1 MSSMIIVSQNMAD
14 IATITSTNSP
24 ANLGP
29 ENLKKDLRGLW
40 CRLVGPSNTITLK
53 WNNPVPIGAVVIV
66 GSSLKP
72 SSKFRVKVF
81 EDVDGLVLKHDS
93 NWIWAAPGTTF
104 DNEDWTEELNTNES
118 PADGNEFAYSIPPSS
133 AHYLKEQLMGRS
145 VTIELL
151 DNDSSFIDISR
162 LVVGPY
168 FSPKVNANYGQSNS
182 IIDLT
187 THSRSASGGLRSEV
201 GPISRVLNFSLDYVN
216 EEDRGRVQKLVEK
229 SSGSSLWV
237 SLCPD
242 SVDKELER
250 DKSIYGRLSSPISL
264 QWQTLF
270 IHTADFQIEGI

>member
-14 IATITSTNSP
+14 IATITTTSSP

-53 WNNPVPIGAVVIV
+53 WNNSIPIGAVVIV
-66 GSSLKP
+66 GSTLKP

-104 DNEDWTEELNTNES
+104 DNEDWTEELNTN
-118 PADGNEFAYSIPPSS
+118 GNEFAYSTPPSS
-133 AHYLKEQLMGRS
+133 AYYLKEQLMGQS

-151 DNDSSFIDISR
+151 DEDSAFIDISR

-168 FSPKVNANYGQSNS
+168 FSPKINANYGQSNS

-187 THSRSASGGLRSEV
+187 THSRSASGGLRSEI
-201 GPISRVLNFSLDYVN
+201 GPISRVLSFSLDYVK
-216 EEDRGRVQKLVEK
+216 EEDRGRVQKLMEK

-237 SLCPD
+237 SLCPGN
-242 SVDKELER
+242 VDKELER
-250 DKSIYGRLSSPISL
+250 DKSIYGRLSSPINM